1 MNLEPKTLQ
10 QATVYF
16 NDPDNCVAFL
26 VARRWPDGV
35 VKCPLCGSEGA
46 KYMPARRV
54 WQCKKRHK
62 GSQFSIKVGTIFEDS
77 AITLD
82 KWLMAM
88 WMVAN
93 CRNGVSSHEIKRTV
107 GVTQK
112 SAWHMLHR
120 IRLAMKEDHGDLT
133 LGGNWSNPVEVDETF
148 VGGKMKNMHR
158 KKAME
163 LRANM
168 PSERMDGFETR
179 WDNKTAVM
187 GMLNRQT
194 RQVRA
199 KVVPNVKRETLQAEI
214 LKNVGFNAHVFTDQH
229 VGYDGLDK
237 VKNFTHQ
244 TVNHMEEY
252 VNGRVHTQGI
262 ENFWS
267 LLKRSLTGTYVA
279 VEPFHLD
286 AYVDEQVFRFNNR
299 INKDDAARFNKLV
312 MQIVGKRLTYAELT
326 GKESKIQAN

>member
-1 MNLEPKTLQ
+1 MNPEPKTLQ

-16 NDPDNCVAFL
+16 SNPDNCVAFL

-35 VKCPLCGSEGA
+35 VKCPICGAEGA

-54 WQCKKRHK
+54 WQCKKRHA

-120 IRLAMKEDHGDLT
+120 IRLAMKDENAEKI
-133 LGGNWSNPVEVDETF
+133 GGSPKNPVQIDECY
-148 VGGKMKNMHR
+148 VSGKPHNMH
-158 KKAME
+158 KK
-163 LRANM
+163 
-168 PSERMDGFETR
+168 ERQRHQNG
-179 WDNKTAVM
+179 DNKAIVM
-187 GMLNRQT
+187 GMLASNT
-194 RQVRA
+194 REVRA
-199 KVVPNVKRETLQAEI
+199 MVVPNAKRETLQNKI
-214 LKNVGFNAHVFTDQH
+214 LENVGWGAHLHTDQH
-229 VGYDGLDK
+229 VSYQGVDA
-237 VKNFTHQ
+237 THLFVHK
-244 TVNHMEEY
+244 TVNHMTEY
-252 VNGRVHTQGI
+252 VNGKVHTNGI

-267 LLKRSLTGTYVA
+267 LLKRSLRGTYVA

-299 INKDDAARFNKLV
+299 INKDDAARFTKLV
-312 MQIVGKRLTYAELT
+312 DQIVGKRLTYAELT
-326 GKESKIQAN
+326 GKESETQTN

>member
-1 MNLEPKTLQ
+1 MNTEPKTLQ

-16 NDPDNCVAFL
+16 ANPDNCVAFL
-26 VARRWPDGV
+26 MARRWPDGV
-35 VKCPLCGSEGA
+35 VKCPLCDAEGA
-46 KYMPARRV
+46 KYLPARRV
-54 WQCKKRHK
+54 WQCKTRHP

-77 AITLD
+77 AISLD

-93 CRNGVSSHEIKRTV
+93 CRNGVSSHEIKRSV

-112 SAWHMLHR
+112 SAWHLLHR
-120 IRLAMKEDHGDLT
+120 IRLAMKDEPMHPMGSHW
-133 LGGNWSNPVEVDETF
+133 GNPIEVDESF

-158 KKAME
+158 K
-163 LRANM
+163 RAHAIRENV
-168 PSERMDGFETR
+168 PIDRMDGFETNLK
-179 WDNKTAVM
+179 NKTAVM
-187 GMLNRQT
+187 GMLNRET

-214 LKNVGFNAHVFTDQH
+214 LANVGFNAHVFTDQH
-229 VGYDGLDK
+229 TGYLGLDNL
-237 VKNFTHQ
+237 KNFTHR
-244 TVNHMEEY
+244 TVNHLTEY
-252 VNGRVHTQGI
+252 VNGRVHTNGI

-286 AYVDEQVFRFNNR
+286 AYVDEQAFRFNNR
-299 INKDDAARFNKLV
+299 LKMDDAARFTKLV
-312 MQIVGKRLTYAELT
+312 DQIVGKRLTYAELT
-326 GKESKIQAN
+326 GKDTQKVN

>member
-1 MNLEPKTLQ
+1 MNTEPKTLQ

-16 NDPDNCVAFL
+16 ADPDNCISFL
-26 VARRWPDGV
+26 VSRRWPDGI
-35 VKCPLCGSEGA
+35 VKCPLCGREGA
-46 KYMPARRV
+46 KYIEGRRV
-54 WQCKKRHK
+54 WQCKTRHK

-77 AITLD
+77 ALPLD

-120 IRLAMKEDHGDLT
+120 IRLAMKEDDHIVP
-133 LGGNWSNPVEVDETF
+133 LGGRWIAPVEVDETAISGLPKNRHSKKRSE
-148 VGGKMKNMHR
+148 VGD
-158 KKAME
+158 KKAI
-163 LRANM
+163 
-168 PSERMDGFETR
+168 
-179 WDNKTAVM
+179 VM
-187 GMLNRQT
+187 GMLDRHT

-199 KVVPNVKRETLQAEI
+199 KQIPDVKRETLQDYI
-214 LKNVGFNAHVFTDQH
+214 LDNIGFNAHVFTDQFSS
-229 VGYDGLDK
+229 YDGLNK
-237 VKNFTHQ
+237 LKNFTHQ
-244 TVNHMEEY
+244 TVNHTIEY

-267 LLKRSLTGTYVA
+267 LLKRSLRGTYVA

-299 INKDDAARFNKLV
+299 IGKDDAARFSKLV
-312 MQIVGKRLTYAELT
+312 TQTVGKRITYAELT
-326 GKESKIQAN
+326 GKESSLQVS